1 MKPKE
6 LQSEAPLDIGKED
19 SQTLHRLCYSR
30 NGSCIK
36 MIIPSK
42 VVRDFFSFSTQKKK
56 KAYIQKSQNERL
68 VMTRNGFP
76 GERNCDNV
84 ERNSVSA
91 KTFCVSIFIG
101 HVGEC

>member
-6 LQSEAPLDIGKED
+6 LQSEPPLYIGKED
-19 SQTLHRLCYSR
+19 SQTLYRLCYSR

-56 KAYIQKSQNERL
+56 SIYPKVSER
-68 VMTRNGFP
+68 
-76 GERNCDNV
+76 
-84 ERNSVSA
+84 
-91 KTFCVSIFIG
+91 K
-101 HVGEC
+101 VGDD

>member
-1 MKPKE
+1 MKLKE
-6 LQSEAPLDIGKED
+6 LQSEPPLDIGKED
-19 SQTLHRLCYSR
+19 SQTLYRLCYSR

-42 VVRDFFSFSTQKKK
+42 VVRHFFSFSTQKK

-76 GERNCDNV
+76 GECNYGNV
-84 ERNSVSA
+84 ER
-91 KTFCVSIFIG
+91 
-101 HVGEC
+101 